1 LFENFFD
8 DLAEKKKQETK
19 QEIEEFCEKLFAKAK
34 KELSKE
40 MSFLNPALGV
50 LPCSLHLEGE
60 FLAIDGK
67 QISYHPL
74 CLYYLYKRSLKLVN
88 RACLHMVSHCLF
100 KHLWKQKSDARLW
113 GLSCD
118 IAVEWLMD
126 NSVYSCLA
134 TPQSIFRQETYKRLR
149 KEEVKGVAEDIY
161 DALSRWNL
169 QEEEVAQLIAE
180 YRIDEHEG
188 WGELDNNLQVNAQIE
203 KKWQKIKEKMEKGME
218 FFAGDFDSEGKR
230 FLSLLEKES
239 NKYEHTDYCFDNFL
253 DKFRLMNE
261 GLGVSEESMNYGR
274 FLNGSWGYH
283 NLPLMEL
290 QEGAKNRK
298 SKDFVVV
305 IDTKAACAE
314 DIIERFIEQVETT
327 LPKAD
332 SYYEKT
338 VVHLIRW
345 NEKSLS
351 WGREDF
357 RPAFTYIEELLKKG
371 SFSNLKG
378 LLYFTD
384 RAGHFPQR
392 VPSYRTAFVF
402 ANRESQEVQVPP
414 WAMKIIYQ

>member
-1 LFENFFD
+1 
-8 DLAEKKKQETK
+8 
-19 QEIEEFCEKLFAKAK
+19 
-34 KELSKE
+34 
-40 MSFLNPALGV
+40 
-50 LPCSLHLEGE
+50 
-60 FLAIDGK
+60 
-67 QISYHPL
+67 
-74 CLYYLYKRSLKLVN
+74 
-88 RACLHMVSHCLF
+88 
-100 KHLWKQKSDARLW
+100 
-113 GLSCD
+113 
-118 IAVEWLMD
+118 
-126 NSVYSCLA
+126 
-134 TPQSIFRQETYKRLR
+134 
-149 KEEVKGVAEDIY
+149 
-161 DALSRWNL
+161 
-169 QEEEVAQLIAE
+169 
-180 YRIDEHEG
+180 
-188 WGELDNNLQVNAQIE
+188 
-203 KKWQKIKEKMEKGME
+203 
-218 FFAGDFDSEGKR
+218 
-230 FLSLLEKES
+230 
-239 NKYEHTDYCFDNFL
+239 
-253 DKFRLMNE
+253 
-261 GLGVSEESMNYGR
+261 
-274 FLNGSWGYH
+274 
-283 NLPLMEL
+283 MEL